1 MALAAVV
8 PDLISRRRTALAP
21 LIPAIPLVALGAAV
35 FYLYYPVLVDLVSQ
49 WRADE
54 NYSHGFLIPLV
65 SAYLIWQR
73 RERLQHILVKGSAW
87 GYPVLLAGLILLI
100 VSQAG
105 LFGYPARF
113 SLLVVFTGL
122 TLFLGGP
129 KVLRVVAFPLAYLLF
144 MIPLPAPALNQIAFP
159 LQLQAARLATGTL
172 DVLNVP
178 VLREGN
184 IIDLPS
190 MRLEVAEAC
199 SGIRS
204 LISLMALAVI
214 YAYFAQTKWG
224 PRLVLALSAIPI
236 ALVANAAR
244 VTLTGVLVETVDPR
258 VALGFYHTF
267 SGVVIFGLAFGLL
280 ALEGLALSRLTGQGA
295 KG

>member
-1 MALAAVV
+1 MLPVV
-8 PDLISRRRTALAP
+8 I
-21 LIPAIPLVALGAAV
+21 LGAAV
-35 FYLYYPVLVDLVSQ
+35 FYLYYPVLADLVIQ
-49 WRADE
+49 WKGDE
-54 NYSHGFLIPLV
+54 NYSHGFLIPVV

-73 RERLQHILVKGSAW
+73 RESLRHCQARGSPW
-87 GYPVLLAGLILLI
+87 GYLVLLAGLMLLI
-100 VSQAG
+100 ISQAG
-105 LFGYPARF
+105 TFGYPARL

-122 TLFLGGP
+122 ILFLAGP
-129 KVLRVVAFPLAYLLF
+129 KVLRAVAFPLAYLLF
-144 MIPLPAPALNQIAFP
+144 MVPLPAPALNQIAFP
-159 LQLQAARLATGTL
+159 LQLQAARLATATL

-204 LISLMALAVI
+204 LISLLALAVI
-214 YAYFAQTKWG
+214 YAYFAHRKWG
-224 PRLVLALSAIPI
+224 ARVALALSAIPI

-244 VTLTGVLVETVDPR
+244 VALTGVLVETVDPR

-280 ALEGLALSRLTGQGA
+280 ALESLVLFRLSGREVQG
-295 KG
+295 

>member
-1 MALAAVV
+1 MAVAAVRPDTIGKRRIALAALF
-8 PDLISRRRTALAP
+8 PGLPI
-21 LIPAIPLVALGAAV
+21 VALGAAV
-35 FYLYYPVLVDLVSQ
+35 LYLYYPVLVDLVHQ

-54 NYSHGFLIPLV
+54 DYSHGFLIPIV

-73 RERLQHILVKGSAW
+73 RERLRDCRTKGSAW
-87 GYPVLLAGLILLI
+87 GYCILLAGLMLLI
-100 VSQAG
+100 ISQAG
-105 LFGYPARF
+105 TFGYPARL

-122 TLFLGGP
+122 ILFLSGP
-129 KVLRVVAFPLAYLLF
+129 EVLRVVAFPLAYLLF
-144 MIPLPAPALNQIAFP
+144 MVPLPAPALNQIAFP

-178 VLREGN
+178 VFREGN
-184 IIDLPS
+184 IINLPS
-190 MRLEVAEAC
+190 MRLEVAQAC

-204 LISLMALAVI
+204 LISLLALAVI
-214 YAYFAQTKWG
+214 YAYFTQRGWG
-224 PRLVLALSAIPI
+224 PRLTLALSAIPI

-258 VALGFYHTF
+258 LALGFYHTF

-280 ALEGLALSRLTGQGA
+280 ALEGLALSRLGA
-295 KG
+295 RGAVR

>member
-1 MALAAVV
+1 VAVAAVR
-8 PDLISRRRTALAP
+8 PDLIEKRRIAL
-21 LIPAIPLVALGAAV
+21 PALFPGLPIVALGAAV
-35 FYLYYPVLVDLVSQ
+35 LYLYFPVLVDLVIQ
-49 WRADE
+49 WKWDE
-54 NYSHGFLIPLV
+54 DSSHGFLIPIV

-73 RERLQHILVKGSAW
+73 REQLRKCWVKGSAW
-87 GYPVLLAGLILLI
+87 GYLVLLVGLILLI

-105 LFGYPARF
+105 TFGFPARL
-113 SLLVVFTGL
+113 SLLVVLTGL
-122 TLFLGGP
+122 TLFLGGSEI
-129 KVLRVVAFPLAYLLF
+129 LRVVSFPLAYLLF

-159 LQLQAARLATGTL
+159 LQLQAARLATSTL
-172 DVLNVP
+172 DLLNVP

-184 IIDLPS
+184 IINLPL

-204 LISLMALAVI
+204 LISLLALAVI
-214 YAYFAQTKWG
+214 YAYFTQTRWG
-224 PRLVLALSAIPI
+224 PRLALALSAIPI

-258 VALGFYHTF
+258 LALGFYHTF

-280 ALEGLALSRLTGQGA
+280 VLEGLALSRLGDRGA
-295 KG
+295 VR